1 MALHEQTAGRSQSP
15 SAPVPNIT
23 LTEHDEARLDTQL
36 SERDREFIEQT
47 LSSQQMTVSFGHER
61 QPVLH
66 TSQYVGIVSL
76 PDGPTVQIRPK
87 AAGDNLLSLLQY
99 AHGIEATTIKQ
110 ETSIQTGAT
119 FIDILAALYL
129 AELDQLIKRGLQQE
143 YRRSSNTE
151 DYLRGRL
158 DLQQQLQRQGP
169 SATKFECS
177 YDELTYETP
186 ANQAILYAVSV
197 LLRLV
202 SNEELEQSLQRYQT
216 RICRRVTLRPVRVQ
230 EVRDIELTRLSKHYT
245 AIVRLT
251 ELLLDNAHID
261 RLEHGNRASFSLL
274 IDMNRVFEDVVE
286 RMIRGALASR
296 TGWSLEPQATR
307 RGLVTGGS
315 PQITM
320 RPDILVRDQR
330 ETVQFVA
337 DAKWKTP
344 ESVSS
349 PDIYQ
354 MVAYQLTD
362 DVPGLLIYPSQE
374 GSLTTNYSVQNAG
387 ELAVIELPTRKPAA
401 TAEALGR
408 RLENI
413 LKQRI
418 QTFF

>member
-1 MALHEQTAGRSQSP
+1 MALHEQTVGRSQSP
-15 SAPVPNIT
+15 SAPVPTIT
-23 LTEHDEARLDTQL
+23 LTEHDETQLDTQL

-47 LSSQQMTVSFGHER
+47 LSSQQMTVSFDHER
-61 QPVLH
+61 QPMLR

-76 PDGPTVQIRPK
+76 PDGPTIQIRPK

-99 AHGIEATTIKQ
+99 AHGTEATTIKQ

-129 AELDQLIKRGLQQE
+129 AELEQLIKRGLQQA

-169 SATKFECS
+169 CATTFKCS

-186 ANQAILYAVSV
+186 ANQAILYTVSV
-197 LLRLV
+197 LLGLV
-202 SNEELEQSLQRYQT
+202 SDEDLGQSLQRYQT
-216 RICRRVTLRPVRVQ
+216 RIRRRVTLRSVRVQ
-230 EVRDIELTRLSKHYT
+230 EVRDIELTRLSEHYT
-245 AIVRLT
+245 AILRLT
-251 ELLLDNAHID
+251 ELLLDNAHVD
-261 RLEHGNRASFSLL
+261 RLERGNRDSYSLL

-286 RMIRGALASR
+286 RAVRGALESR
-296 TGWSLEPQATR
+296 TDWSIEPQATR

-315 PQITM
+315 PSITM
-320 RPDILVRDQR
+320 RPDILVRDQY

-344 ESVSS
+344 ESVDNA
-349 PDIYQ
+349 DIYQ

-362 DVPGLLIYPSQE
+362 DVSGLLIYPSQE
-374 GSLTTNYSVQNAG
+374 GSLTTNYAVQNAG
-387 ELAVIELPTRKPAA
+387 ELAVVELPTRKPAA
-401 TAEALGR
+401 TAEALGT
-408 RLENI
+408 RLERCLNH
-413 LKQRI
+413 RI
-418 QTFF
+418 RQLC